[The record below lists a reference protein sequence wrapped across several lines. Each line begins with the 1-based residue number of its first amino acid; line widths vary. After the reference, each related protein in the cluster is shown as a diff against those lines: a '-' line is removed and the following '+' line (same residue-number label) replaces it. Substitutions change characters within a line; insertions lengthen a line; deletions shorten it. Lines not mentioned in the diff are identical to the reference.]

1 MSVMKAIERMI
12 SAAKGSFF
20 LFGPRGT
27 GKSVWLRQRFPE
39 ALTISLLDVTRRREM
54 LADPQRLRSLVEG
67 AGRVKDVVIDEIQR
81 APELLDVVHA
91 LMDEKRGYRF
101 ILTGSSARKLKR
113 NASADLLGG
122 RAVLRY
128 CHPFMA
134 SELGK
139 AFSLERALQVGMIPL
154 VLNSPP
160 ESPEDVLSTYL
171 DLYLQEEVTSEGVI
185 RNLDAFARFL
195 EAASFSHGQLLSAS
209 DVARDAGVKRSTV
222 DGYFKILEDMLITR
236 TLPVFAKRAKRLLVG
251 HDKYYFF
258 DAGVYRALRP
268 KGPLDRPSE
277 IDGACLEGLVFQ
289 HLTAW
294 NDYGG
299 GENALHFWR
308 TKAGVEVDFVVYG
321 PKAFHAIEVK
331 NAAKVTRR
339 DAAGL
344 EAFHTDYP
352 EATCTLL
359 YRGVDTLKLT
369 ENCLAIP
376 VERFL
381 RELTPNKS
389 LPIS

>member
-1 MSVMKAIERMI
+1 MKTLKRMI
-12 SAAKGSFF
+12 AAANGSFF

-27 GKSVWLRQRFPE
+27 GKTVWLREQFPK
-39 ALTISLLDVTRRREM
+39 ALTISLLNVAKRRQMR
-54 LADPQRLRSLVEG
+54 ANPQLLQSLVEG
-67 AGRVKDVVIDEIQR
+67 ASDVKDIVIDEIQR
-81 APELLDVVHA
+81 VPELLDVVHA

-134 SELGK
+134 AELGE

-154 VLNSPP
+154 VLNSPS
-160 ESPEDVLSTYL
+160 ESPESILSTYL

-195 EAASFSHGQLLSAS
+195 EAASFSHGQLLSVS

-222 DGYFKILEDMLITR
+222 DGYFKILEDMLITKG
-236 TLPVFAKRAKRLLVG
+236 LPVFTKRAKRNLVG

-258 DAGVYRALRP
+258 DVGVFRALRP

-294 NDYGG
+294 NDYSG
-299 GENALHFWR
+299 GENRLYFWR
-308 TKAGVEVDFVVYG
+308 TKAGVEVDFIVYG
-321 PKAFHAIEVK
+321 PHAFHAIEVK
-331 NAAKVTRR
+331 NSDKVTRH
-339 DAAGL
+339 DVMGL
-344 EAFHTDYP
+344 ESFHADYP

-359 YRGVDTLKLT
+359 YRGTDALKVT
-369 ENCLAIP
+369 EHCLALP
-376 VERFL
+376 VDRFL
-381 RELTPNKS
+381 RQLIPNTP
-389 LPIS
+389 LPVGTP

>member
-1 MSVMKAIERMI
+1 MNAVKRTI

-27 GKSVWLRQRFPE
+27 GKSVWLKERFPD
-39 ALTISLLDVTRRREM
+39 ALTVSLLNVTKRREM
-54 LADPQRLRSLVEG
+54 LANPQSLRSLVEG
-67 AGRVKDVVIDEIQR
+67 AGTVRDIVIDEIQR
-81 APELLDVVHA
+81 VPELLDVIHA

-134 SELGK
+134 SELGE
-139 AFSLERALQVGMIPL
+139 AFSLDQALRVGMIPL

-160 ESPEDVLSTYL
+160 ETPESILSTYL

-209 DVARDAGVKRSTV
+209 AVARDAGVKRSTV

-236 TLPVFAKRAKRLLVG
+236 NLPVFTKRAKRNLVG

-258 DAGVYRALRP
+258 DAGVFRALRP

-299 GENALHFWR
+299 SENRLFFWR
-308 TKAGVEVDFVVYG
+308 TKAGVEVDFIIYG
-321 PKAFHAIEVK
+321 PHAFHAIEVK
-331 NAAKVTRR
+331 NADKLTRR

-344 EAFHTDYP
+344 EAFHADYP

-359 YRGVDTLKLT
+359 YRGNDALKIT
-369 ENCLAIP
+369 EHAKALP
-376 VERFL
+376 VECFL
-381 RELTPNKS
+381 RQLVPNTP
-389 LPIS
+389 LPVD